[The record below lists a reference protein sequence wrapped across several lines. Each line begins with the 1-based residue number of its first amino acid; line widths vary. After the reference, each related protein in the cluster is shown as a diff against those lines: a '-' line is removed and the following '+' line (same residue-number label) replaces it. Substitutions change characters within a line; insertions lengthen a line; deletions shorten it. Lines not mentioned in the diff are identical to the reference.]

1 MGLFNS
7 TFPASMRLVFALS
20 AVSVFGASD
29 VFADELTV
37 ASRMIK
43 DQKSVFATIEATDQ
57 TIARARIGGTVVE
70 LSVDEGS
77 AVEEGQAI
85 GRVEDPKLA
94 LELRAMEARIA
105 SASAQMDLAR
115 IELDR
120 TRKLRRKGTVS
131 QSRLD
136 EAETALKVLR
146 RDLSAARAER
156 AVIAERQAE
165 GSVKAPTSGRV
176 LRVDVTKG
184 KVVLPGESLAV
195 ITANA
200 YVLRL
205 QVPERHARFIKIG
218 DPVSVGARGMAA
230 TAPTNGDTRTGTVIK
245 VYPEIRHGRVS
256 ADVKLGDLGD
266 FFVGERVRVMVAA
279 GERRAFVVPA
289 AFLSRRYGLTFV
301 RLKHGGETVV
311 QPGLAIHGGIEIL
324 SGISDG
330 DVLVR
335 NAP

>member
-1 MGLFNS
+1 MGQFNRS
-7 TFPASMRLVFALS
+7 IFTNLVLAIGLSVLLAS
-20 AVSVFGASD
+20 GAKD
-29 VFADELTV
+29 VAAEELTV

-43 DQKSVFATIEATDQ
+43 DQKSVFATIQSTDQ

-70 LSVDEGS
+70 LGVDEGS
-77 AVEEGQAI
+77 AVEAGEVI

-94 LELRAMEARIA
+94 LELRAMASRIA

-115 IELDR
+115 IELER
-120 TRKLRRKGTVS
+120 SRKLRQKGTVS

-136 EAETALKVLR
+136 EAETALEVLR

-165 GSVKAPTSGRV
+165 GTVKAPTSGRV

-184 KVVLPGESLAV
+184 KVVLPGESIAM
-195 ITANA
+195 IAANA

-205 QVPERHARFIKIG
+205 QVPERHARFINIG

-230 TAPTNGDTRTGTVIK
+230 TAPAGGKSRTGTVIK
-245 VYPEIRHGRVS
+245 VYPEIRQGRVS
-256 ADVKLGDLGD
+256 ADVELGDLGD

-279 GERRAFVVPA
+279 GERRAFVVPK
-289 AFLSRRYGLTFV
+289 AFLSRRYGLMFV
-301 RLKHGGETVV
+301 RLKGVGETVV
-311 QPGLAIHGGIEIL
+311 QPGLNINGGIEIL
-324 SGISDG
+324 SGLTDG
-330 DVLVR
+330 DILVR
-335 NAP
+335 GAP